1 MLKMDPVLFKKNQ
14 HSEISSYLIAAEEI
28 EKSLGRNREE
38 LLRLARVLSDHSPE
52 RILLLG
58 SGASW
63 VTLYSGYYF
72 LQTCTSLPVAHR
84 YGPEFLADEPRDKP
98 RGRTVAILASY
109 SGNTADTVN
118 AARACRERG
127 WPTVALCR
135 SRRGKLM
142 EQADHLVTYESV
154 CLYTSAMANLLWLLA
169 EYAELQGEKG
179 EAARLKEALLRLP
192 DQLRGC
198 LARSEQVAE
207 EAIGRLKDDTFFYVL
222 GDGAVWAL
230 AYQYGYTNLMEYG
243 KIHAACL
250 RSCEWRH
257 GPLEV
262 LPRSPAMV
270 QFVGSDATREYSLAT
285 QAYCRARGARLAV
298 FDSQDYFPTHPV
310 LAPFALHTVS
320 QLFLIYYCTL
330 HGLDMDAYGEMHVRP
345 YLPGETYF

>member
-1 MLKMDPVLFKKNQ
+1 MPKLDPVLLKKNQ
-14 HSEISSYLIAAEEI
+14 GSEISSYLIAADEI
-28 EKSLGRNREE
+28 EKSLSANRQD
-38 LLRLARVLSDHSPE
+38 LCRLARFMKDYRPD

-72 LQTCTSLPVAHR
+72 LQTCTSIPVVHR
-84 YGPEFLADEPRDKP
+84 YGPEFLADEPRARAKAK
-98 RGRTVAILASY
+98 TIAILASY

-118 AARACRERG
+118 AARECRARG
-127 WPTVALCR
+127 YPVIAICR
-135 SRRGKLM
+135 TKRGALM

-169 EYAELQGEKG
+169 EYAELSGEKAEASQMKKELELLPGKFRGALGRSEEVAG
-179 EAARLKEALLRLP
+179 EALE
-192 DQLRGC
+192 
-198 LARSEQVAE
+198 
-207 EAIGRLKDDTFFYVL
+207 RLKDDTFFYVL

-230 AYQYGYTNLMEYG
+230 AYQWGYTNLMEYA

-250 RSCEWRH
+250 RSSEWRH

-262 LPRSPAMV
+262 LPSKPAMV
-270 QFVGSDATREYSLAT
+270 QFVGADATREYSLGT
-285 QAYCRARGARLAV
+285 QAYCRDRGARLAV
-298 FDSQDYFPTHPV
+298 FDSRDYFETHPV

-320 QLFLIYYCTL
+320 QLFLMWYCTL
-330 HGLDMDAYGEMHVRP
+330 HGRDMDAYGEMHIRP

>member
-1 MLKMDPVLFKKNQ
+1 MMDPVLLAKNQ
-14 HSEISSYLIAAEEI
+14 RAEISSYLIAADEI
-28 EKSLGRNREE
+28 EKSLEANRRE
-38 LLRLARVLSDHSPE
+38 LSGLARFLLEQAPD

-72 LQTCTSLPVAHR
+72 LQTCTSIPAAHR
-84 YGPEFLADEPRDKP
+84 YGPEFLADEPQELA
-98 RGRTVAILASY
+98 RGKTVAILASY

-127 WPTVALCR
+127 IPTIALCR
-135 SRRGKLM
+135 ARKGKLM
-142 EQADHLVTYESV
+142 EQADRLLTYESV

-169 EYAELQGEKG
+169 EYAGLRGHKAEGARMQEEL
-179 EAARLKEALLRLP
+179 RRLP
-192 DQLRGC
+192 DRFRGA
-198 LARSEQVAE
+198 LARSEEVAR
-207 EAIGRLKDDTFFYVL
+207 EAAERLKDQEFFYVL

-230 AYQYGYTNLMEYG
+230 AYQFGYTNLMEYA
-243 KIHAACL
+243 KVDAACL
-250 RSCEWRH
+250 RGCEWRH

-262 LPRSPAMV
+262 LPRSPAMI
-270 QFVGSDATREYSLAT
+270 QFVGTDPGRQYALAT

-298 FDSQDYFPTHPV
+298 FDSKDYFDCHPV

-330 HGLDMDAYGEMHVRP
+330 HGRDMDAYGEMHVRP
-345 YLPGETYF
+345 YIAGETYF

>member
-1 MLKMDPVLFKKNQ
+1 MMDPVLLAKNQ
-14 HSEISSYLIAAEEI
+14 RAEISSYLIAADEI
-28 EKSLGRNREE
+28 EKSLDANRRE
-38 LLRLARVLSDHSPE
+38 LSGLARFLLEQAPD

-72 LQTCTSLPVAHR
+72 LQTCTSIPVAHR
-84 YGPEFLADEPRDKP
+84 YGPEFLADEPP
-98 RGRTVAILASY
+98 EMARGKTVAILASY

-127 WPTVALCR
+127 IPTIAICR
-135 SRRGKLM
+135 TRQGKLM
-142 EQADHLVTYESV
+142 EQADRLLTYESV

-169 EYAELQGEKG
+169 EYVGLRGHKAEG
-179 EAARLKEALLRLP
+179 ARMQEELRRLP
-192 DQLRGC
+192 DRFRGA
-198 LARSEQVAE
+198 LAKSEEVAR
-207 EAIGRLKDDTFFYVL
+207 EAAERLKDREFFYVL

-230 AYQYGYTNLMEYG
+230 AYQFGYTNLMEYA
-243 KIHAACL
+243 KVDAACL
-250 RSCEWRH
+250 RGCEWRH

-262 LPRSPAMV
+262 LPRSPAMI
-270 QFVGSDATREYSLAT
+270 QFVGTDPGRQYALAT

-298 FDSQDYFPTHPV
+298 FDSKDYLDCHPV

-330 HGLDMDAYGEMHVRP
+330 HGRDMDAYGEMHVRP
-345 YLPGETYF
+345 YIAGETYF

>member
-1 MLKMDPVLFKKNQ
+1 MMDPVLLAKNQ
-14 HSEISSYLIAAEEI
+14 RAEISSYLIAADEI
-28 EKSLGRNREE
+28 EKSLEANRRE
-38 LLRLARVLSDHSPE
+38 LSGLARFLLEQAPD

-72 LQTCTSLPVAHR
+72 LQTCTSIPVAHR
-84 YGPEFLADEPRDKP
+84 YGPEFLADEPQELA
-98 RGRTVAILASY
+98 RGKTVAILASY

-127 WPTVALCR
+127 IPTIAICR
-135 SRRGKLM
+135 TRKGKLM
-142 EQADHLVTYESV
+142 EQADRLLTYESV

-169 EYAELQGEKG
+169 EYAGLRGHKAEGARMQEEL
-179 EAARLKEALLRLP
+179 RRLP
-192 DQLRGC
+192 DRFRGA
-198 LARSEQVAE
+198 LAKSEEVAR
-207 EAIGRLKDDTFFYVL
+207 EAVERLKDQEFFYVL

-230 AYQYGYTNLMEYG
+230 AYQFGYTNLMEYA
-243 KIHAACL
+243 KIDAACL
-250 RSCEWRH
+250 RGCEWRH

-262 LPRSPAMV
+262 LPRSPAMI
-270 QFVGSDATREYSLAT
+270 QFVGTDPGRQYALAT

-298 FDSQDYFPTHPV
+298 FDSKDYFDCHPV

-330 HGLDMDAYGEMHVRP
+330 HGRDMDAYGEMHVRP
-345 YLPGETYF
+345 YIAGETYF

>member
-1 MLKMDPVLFKKNQ
+1 MMDPVLLAKNQ
-14 HSEISSYLIAAEEI
+14 RAEISSYLIAADEI
-28 EKSLGRNREE
+28 EKSLEANRRE
-38 LLRLARVLSDHSPE
+38 LSGLARFLLEQAPD

-72 LQTCTSLPVAHR
+72 LQTCTSIPVVHR
-84 YGPEFLADEPRDKP
+84 YGPEFLADEPRELA
-98 RGRTVAILASY
+98 RGKTVAILASY

-127 WPTVALCR
+127 IPTIAICR
-135 SRRGKLM
+135 TRKGKLM
-142 EQADHLVTYESV
+142 EQADRLITYESV

-169 EYAELQGEKG
+169 EYAGLRGHKAEGARMQEEL
-179 EAARLKEALLRLP
+179 RRLP
-192 DQLRGC
+192 DRFRGA
-198 LARSEQVAE
+198 LAKSEEVAR
-207 EAIGRLKDDTFFYVL
+207 EAVERLKDQEFFYVL

-230 AYQYGYTNLMEYG
+230 AYQFGYTNLMEYA
-243 KIHAACL
+243 KVDAACL
-250 RSCEWRH
+250 RGCEWRH

-262 LPRSPAMV
+262 LPRSPAMI
-270 QFVGSDATREYSLAT
+270 QFVGTDPGRQYALAT

-298 FDSQDYFPTHPV
+298 FDSKDYFDCHPV

-330 HGLDMDAYGEMHVRP
+330 HGRDMDAYGEMHVRP
-345 YLPGETYF
+345 YIAGETYF

>member
-1 MLKMDPVLFKKNQ
+1 MMDPVLLAKNQ
-14 HSEISSYLIAAEEI
+14 RAEISSYLIAADEI
-28 EKSLGRNREE
+28 EKSLEANRRE
-38 LLRLARVLSDHSPE
+38 LSGLARFLLEQAPD

-72 LQTCTSLPVAHR
+72 LQTCTSIPVAHR
-84 YGPEFLADEPRDKP
+84 YGPEFLADESQELA
-98 RGRTVAILASY
+98 RGKTVAILASY

-127 WPTVALCR
+127 IPTIAICR
-135 SRRGKLM
+135 TRKGQLM
-142 EQADHLVTYESV
+142 EQADRLITYESV

-169 EYAELQGEKG
+169 EYAGLRGHKAEGARMQEEL
-179 EAARLKEALLRLP
+179 RRLP
-192 DQLRGC
+192 DRFRGA
-198 LARSEQVAE
+198 LAKSEEVAR
-207 EAIGRLKDDTFFYVL
+207 EAVERLKDQEFFYVL

-230 AYQYGYTNLMEYG
+230 AYQFGYTNLMEYA
-243 KIHAACL
+243 KVDAACL
-250 RSCEWRH
+250 RGCEWRH

-262 LPRSPAMV
+262 LPRSPAMI
-270 QFVGSDATREYSLAT
+270 QFVGTDPGRQYALAT

-298 FDSQDYFPTHPV
+298 FDSKDYFDCHPV

-330 HGLDMDAYGEMHVRP
+330 HGRDMDAYGEMHVRP
-345 YLPGETYF
+345 YIAGETYF